1 MFTFNFTQEELFAAL
16 SSFQGNTRRSTI
28 GMFKTCSNVETALSI
43 AYFLRKHK
51 LGGLKVSASV
61 NYFKV
66 EIFLNKTKVDLQKMI
81 SSYKPL
87 IQNILLFV

>member
-66 EIFLNKTKVDLQKMI
+66 EIYLNLKANLQKII
-81 SSYKPL
+81 SSYKP
-87 IQNILLFV
+87 QNLLLFV

>member
-16 SSFQGNTRRSTI
+16 ASFKGNTRRSTI

-51 LGGLKVSASV
+51 LGGLKVSASP
-61 NYFKV
+61 NSLKF
-66 EIFLNKTKVDLQKMI
+66 EIYLNKVNKI
-81 SSYKPL
+81 
-87 IQNILLFV
+87 ILPTVKKEKALSFV